1 MRVKISYTIPVEE
14 SLEKSEQF
22 LDESLEQ
29 LANIIEDLMHVKTNG
44 LISDQP
50 FRTYERFDELRKK
63 LFEVDANVD
72 NSMSLIKA
80 HAQYV
85 TNKNEASQPDA
96 GNVDLNNLEQINAAF
111 SELNNSVEK
120 KLNDG

>member
-29 LANIIEDLMHVKTNG
+29 LADIIESLMDIKSNNF
-44 LISDQP
+44 ISEQP
-50 FRTYERFDELRKK
+50 FKTHERLDELRKK
-63 LFEVDANVD
+63 LFEVDSAVD

-80 HAQYV
+80 HAQYII
-85 TNKNEASQPDA
+85 NKDEPHMPASPDM
-96 GNVDLNNLEQINAAF
+96 DLSQLEQINAAVND
-111 SELNNSVEK
+111 LKQNVENK
-120 KLNDG
+120 TNAG